1 MGQFEWVNLFVLWH
15 MVVHRACSAT
25 EMEGRER
32 GKEDI
37 ISYPHPSC
45 HSSYCAE
52 WTVHCYYLHTF
63 KLSNVPT
70 LCHTFGINLPH

>member
-1 MGQFEWVNLFVLWH
+1 MGQSEWVNLFVLWH
-15 MVVHRACSAT
+15 RVVHSACST
-25 EMEGRER
+25 MEMEGRER
-32 GKEDI
+32 EGGHHFLTAPLI
-37 ISYPHPSC
+37 RHV
-45 HSSYCAE
+45 SYCAE